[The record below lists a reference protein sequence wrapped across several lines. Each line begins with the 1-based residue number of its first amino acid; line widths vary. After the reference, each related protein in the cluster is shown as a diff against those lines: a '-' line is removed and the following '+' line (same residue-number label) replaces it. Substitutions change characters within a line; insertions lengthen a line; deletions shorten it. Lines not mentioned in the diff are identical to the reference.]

1 MNNNDESS
9 KRDLDLFFADRVLR
23 LDQVVFHFFI
33 GSRIIDWLKEK
44 QTNIAHNIIIGSS
57 SIHKVS
63 KYFKNPSN

>member
-44 QTNIAHNIIIGSS
+44 QTNIAHNIIM
-57 SIHKVS
+57 
-63 KYFKNPSN
+63 